1 MAVEKSGI
9 ARGELQPNAVGLPTV
24 LMQSVAQIAPAVGIL
39 FTIAFNTQL
48 AGLGAPS
55 TYLVAFI
62 IALVVAVGLGQL
74 AKFLPS
80 AGGFYTYV
88 STTVGP
94 DAGFI
99 VGWLYSWFVAAIPG
113 ALAGYTGF
121 VLHDEL
127 NQQYGVNIP
136 WPVWTIAILGL
147 VAFLGYRGIRV
158 SGKTLMVFSIIEMI
172 IVVALSLSGLIS
184 PGPGGVSLSG
194 FSPGSSTN
202 LNGFYLAVVF
212 SIFAFTGWESAAA
225 VAEETR
231 NPRWA
236 IPRALVWSVVVL
248 GVFYVFCAW
257 GLQIGWGTQHLTGLA
272 SSSENPAFIV
282 AHRVW
287 GGAWFLALLALL
299 NSGVAVCIACTTDST
314 RNWYAMARSGAF
326 PGWMNH
332 VHPTHHTPSRAVLAQ
347 GLLALAVALGV
358 GAWIGADQS
367 FFVLG
372 LVGTLAYVVVYL
384 LGNVG
389 VVRFFR
395 TTQRAVYN
403 PVLHLVFPVLSSV
416 ALLWVAYKSL
426 DPLPAAPVRYAPIVA
441 GLWLV
446 FGLLTLWALRRSG
459 REEWR
464 SLSQQIFD
472 DRGLHNSPGLHDRS
486 GVAATPTVAASG
498 AAVK

>member
-1 MAVEKSGI
+1 MAQ
-9 ARGELQPNAVGLPTV
+9 ELGTKHVGLQRNAIGLPVV

-74 AKFLPS
+74 AKYLPS

-88 STTVGP
+88 SKTVGP

-127 NQQYGVNIP
+127 NHQYSVNIP

-158 SGKTLMVFSIIEMI
+158 SGKTLMIFSVIEMVI
-172 IVVALSLSGLIS
+172 IISLSISGLVS
-184 PGPGGVSLSG
+184 PGPGGLSLSG
-194 FSPGSSTN
+194 FNPGSSTN

-248 GVFYVFCAW
+248 GIFYVFCAW
-257 GLQIGWGTQHLTGLA
+257 GLQIGWGTDHLTGLA
-272 SSSENPAFIV
+272 TSSENPAFV
-282 AHRVW
+282 LAHRVW
-287 GGAWFLALLALL
+287 SGAWFLALLALL

-314 RNWYAMARSGAF
+314 RNWYAMSRSGVF
-326 PGWMNH
+326 PSWLNH
-332 VHPTHHTPSRAVLAQ
+332 IHPTYHTPSRAVLAQ
-347 GLLALAVALGV
+347 GALAVLVALGV

-384 LGNVG
+384 LGNIG

-395 TTQRAVYN
+395 TTQRAAFN
-403 PVLHLVFPVLSSV
+403 PVLHLLFPALSSI

-441 GLWLV
+441 GLWLG
-446 FGLLTLWALRRSG
+446 FGLLVLWRLKRSG
-459 REEWR
+459 RKDWR
-464 SLSQQIFD
+464 ELSQTIFED
-472 DRGLHNSPGLHDRS
+472 DS
-486 GVAATPTVAASG
+486 GHSMPVPSHADTGAVATAPAGGTATLG
-498 AAVK
+498 

>member
-1 MAVEKSGI
+1 
-9 ARGELQPNAVGLPTV
+9 
-24 LMQSVAQIAPAVGIL
+24 MQSVAQIAPAVGIL

-55 TYLVAFI
+55 TYLVAFM

-88 STTVGP
+88 SRTVGP

-127 NQQYGVNIP
+127 NKQYSVNIP
-136 WPVWTIAILGL
+136 WPIWTVAILGL
-147 VAFLGYRGIRV
+147 VAYLGYRGIRV
-158 SGKTLMVFSIIEMI
+158 SGKTLMIFSVIEMI
-172 IVVALSLSGLIS
+172 IIVALSISGLVS
-184 PGPGGVSLSG
+184 PGPGGLSVHG

-248 GVFYVFCAW
+248 GIFYVFCAW
-257 GLQIGWGTQHLTGLA
+257 GLQIGWGTNHLTGLA
-272 SSSENPAFIV
+272 SSAENPAFV
-282 AHRVW
+282 LAHRVW

-299 NSGVAVCIACTTDST
+299 NSGFAVCIACTTDST
-314 RNWYAMARSGAF
+314 RNWYAMSRSGAF
-326 PGWMNH
+326 PGWLNYI
-332 VHPTHHTPSRAVLAQ
+332 HPTYRTPARAVLAQ
-347 GLLALAVALGV
+347 GVLALVVALGV

-367 FFVLG
+367 LFVLG

-384 LGNVG
+384 LGNIG

-403 PVLHLVFPVLSSV
+403 PVLHLLFPVASSI

-426 DPLPAAPVRYAPIVA
+426 DPLPAAPVSYAPIVA
-441 GLWLV
+441 GVWLI
-446 FGLLTLWALRRSG
+446 FGLLTLWRLKRSG
-459 REEWR
+459 RQEWR
-464 SLSQQIFD
+464 TLSQQIFD
-472 DRGLHNSPGLHDRS
+472 EDAVQVPAQPVRGHSHDGVPSPAAAGS
-486 GVAATPTVAASG
+486 AATV
-498 AAVK
+498 VE

>member
-1 MAVEKSGI
+1 MAMAED
-9 ARGELQPNAVGLPTV
+9 RGAGGGLQRGVVGLPTV

-39 FTIAFNTQL
+39 STIAFNTSL

-55 TYLVAFI
+55 TYLVAFL
-62 IALVVAVGLGQL
+62 IALVVAIALGQL

-94 DAGFI
+94 DAGFV

-121 VLHDEL
+121 ILHNEL
-127 NQQYGVNIP
+127 DSQYGVNVP
-136 WPVWTIAILGL
+136 WWVWSAAILVL
-147 VAFLGYRGIRV
+147 VAFVGYRGIRV
-158 SGKTLMVFSIIEMI
+158 SGKALMIFSVIEMM
-172 IVVALSLSGLIS
+172 IVVGLAISGMAS
-184 PGPGGVSLSG
+184 PGPGGFTLSG
-194 FSPGSSTN
+194 LNPGTSTN
-202 LNGFYLAVVF
+202 LNGFYLGVVF

-248 GVFYVFCAW
+248 GIFYVFCAV
-257 GLQIGWGTQHLTGLA
+257 GFQIGWGTQHLTGLA
-272 SSSENPAFIV
+272 SSSENPAFVV

-287 GGAWFLALLALL
+287 GGAWVLVLLALL

-314 RNWYAMARSGAF
+314 RNWYAMSRAGAF
-326 PGWMNH
+326 PAFLNH
-332 VHPTHHTPSRAVLAQ
+332 IHPTHHTPSRAVLAQ
-347 GLLALAVALGV
+347 GALALIVALGV

-372 LVGTLAYVVVYL
+372 LVGTLAYVIVYL
-384 LGNVG
+384 LGNIG
-389 VVRFFR
+389 VIRFFR
-395 TTQRAVYN
+395 TTERRHFNAL
-403 PVLHLVFPVLSSV
+403 LHLVLPGASSV
-416 ALLWVAYKSL
+416 ALVWVAWKSL

-441 GLWLV
+441 ALWLI
-446 FGLLTLWALRRSG
+446 FGLVVLWNLHRSG
-459 REEWR
+459 REDWKT
-464 SLSQQIFD
+464 LSQQVFED
-472 DRGLHNSPGLHDRS
+472 DDALASASACRPSPAPS
-486 GVAATPTVAASG
+486 AVETAAG
-498 AAVK
+498 R

>member
-1 MAVEKSGI
+1 MTTAENQPPSG
-9 ARGELQPNAVGLPTV
+9 GLQQGVVGLPTV

-39 FTIAFNTQL
+39 STIAFSTSL

-55 TYLVAFI
+55 TYLVAFF
-62 IALVVAVGLGQL
+62 IALVVAIALGQL

-94 DAGFI
+94 GAGFI

-127 NQQYGVNIP
+127 SSQYGVDIP
-136 WPVWTIAILGL
+136 WWVWAVAILVL
-147 VAFLGYRGIRV
+147 VAIVGYRGIRV
-158 SGKTLMVFSIIEMI
+158 SGKALMIFSVAEMV
-172 IVVALSLSGLIS
+172 IVIGLAVSGMVS
-184 PGPGGVSLSG
+184 PGPGGFSFSG
-194 FSPGSSTN
+194 LSPGTSTN

-248 GVFYVFCAW
+248 GIFYVFCAW
-257 GLQIGWGTQHLTGLA
+257 GFQIGWGTRHLTRLA
-272 SSSENPAFIV
+272 SSTENPAFV
-282 AHRVW
+282 LAHRVW
-287 GGAWFLALLALL
+287 GAWVLVLLALL
-299 NSGVAVCIACTTDST
+299 NSGIAVCIACTTDST
-314 RNWYAMARSGAF
+314 RNWYAMSRAGAF
-326 PGWMNH
+326 PAFLNH
-332 VHPTHHTPSRAVLAQ
+332 IHPQHHTPSRAVLAQ
-347 GLLALAVALGV
+347 GALALIVALGV
-358 GAWIGADQS
+358 GAWIGADQA

-384 LGNVG
+384 LGNIG

-395 TTQRAVYN
+395 TTERRHFN
-403 PVLHLVFPVLSSV
+403 LVLHLLFPVASSV
-416 ALLWVAYKSL
+416 ALLWVAWKSL

-441 GLWLV
+441 GTWLISGALV
-446 FGLLTLWALRRSG
+446 LLHLRRSG
-459 REEWR
+459 REDWKT
-464 SLSQQIFD
+464 LSRQVFEDQPMPAH
-472 DRGLHNSPGLHDRS
+472 GAP
-486 GVAATPTVAASG
+486 VASRIAGTVKPVEAR
-498 AAVK
+498 

>member
-1 MAVEKSGI
+1 MSTDKGASLQ
-9 ARGELQPNAVGLPTV
+9 RGAVGLPTV

-39 FTIAFNTQL
+39 FTIGFNTQL

-55 TYLVAFI
+55 TYLVAFF

-94 DAGFI
+94 DAGFM

-113 ALAGYTGF
+113 ALAAYTGF
-121 VLHDEL
+121 VLHAEL
-127 NQQYGVNIP
+127 SQHYGANIP
-136 WPVWTIAILGL
+136 WPVWTAAILLL
-147 VAFLGYRGIRV
+147 VGFVGYRGIRV
-158 SGKTLMVFSIIEMI
+158 SGKMLMIFSIIEMI
-172 IVVALSLSGLIS
+172 IVVSLSVSGLIS
-184 PGPGGVSLSG
+184 PGPGGLTLAG
-194 FSPGSSTN
+194 FSPGSSTS

-257 GLQIGWGTQHLTGLA
+257 GLQIGWGTDHLTSLA
-272 SSSENPAFIV
+272 ASTENPAFVV

-287 GGAWFLALLALL
+287 GGAWFLVLLALL
-299 NSGVAVCIACTTDST
+299 NSGIAVCIACTTDST
-314 RNWYAMARSGAF
+314 RNWYAMSRSGAF
-326 PGWMNH
+326 PSWMNH
-332 VHPTHHTPSRAVLAQ
+332 IHPRYLTPSRAVLAQ
-347 GLLALAVALGV
+347 GTLALVVGLGV
-358 GAWIGADQS
+358 GAWIGADES

-372 LVGTLAYVVVYL
+372 LVGTLAYVIVYL
-384 LGNVG
+384 LGNIG

-395 TTQRAVYN
+395 TTQRAAFN
-403 PVLHLVFPVLSSV
+403 PWLHLLFPVVSSI
-416 ALLWVAYKSL
+416 ALLWVAWKSL

-441 GLWLV
+441 GLWVV
-446 FGLLTLWALRRSG
+446 FGLLTLWGLHRSG
-459 REEWR
+459 RQEWKT
-464 SLSQQIFD
+464 LSRQIFD
-472 DRGLHNSPGLHDRS
+472 DRVDAP
-486 GVAATPTVAASG
+486 PTINTVGSG
-498 AAVK
+498 APAPVAVGEPVDIQ

>member
-9 ARGELQPNAVGLPTV
+9 ARGGLQPNAVGLPTV

-136 WPVWTIAILGL
+136 WPVWTVAILAL

-326 PGWMNH
+326 PSWMNH

-472 DRGLHNSPGLHDRS
+472 ERSPHNSPDSRDRG

>member
-1 MAVEKSGI
+1 MAVVEDVPQPEG
-9 ARGELQPNAVGLPTV
+9 LQRNAIGFPTV

-39 FTIAFNTQL
+39 FTIAFNTSL
-48 AGLGAPS
+48 AGRGAPS

-62 IALVVAVGLGQL
+62 IALMVAVALGQL

-88 STTVGP
+88 SATVGA

-121 VLHDEL
+121 ILHDEL
-127 NQQYGVNIP
+127 KQQYSVNIP
-136 WPVWTIAILGL
+136 WPVWTVVILGL
-147 VAFLGYRGIRV
+147 VTYLGYRGIKV
-158 SGKTLMVFSIIEMI
+158 SGKILMIFSIVEML
-172 IVVALSLSGLIS
+172 IVLALAVSGLVS
-184 PGPGGVSLSG
+184 AGPGGVSVSG
-194 FSPGSSTN
+194 FSPGSSTS
-202 LNGFYLAVVF
+202 LNGFYLGVVF

-257 GLQIGWGTQHLTGLA
+257 GFQIGWGTDHLTGLA
-272 SSSENPAFIV
+272 TSAENPAFVV

-287 GGAWFLALLALL
+287 GNAWFLALLALL
-299 NSGVAVCIACTTDST
+299 NSGFAVSIACTTDST
-314 RNWYAMARSGAF
+314 RNWYAMARAGAF
-326 PGWMNH
+326 PSRLNYI
-332 VHPTHHTPSRAVLAQ
+332 HPTHRTPSRAVLAQ
-347 GLLALAVALGV
+347 GILAVVVALGV
-358 GAWIGADQS
+358 GGWIGADQS

-384 LGNVG
+384 LGNIG

-395 TTQRAVYN
+395 TTERRHFNVW
-403 PVLHLVFPVLSSV
+403 LHLVFPVASSI
-416 ALLWVAYKSL
+416 ALLWVAWKSL

-446 FGLLTLWALRRSG
+446 FGLIVLWRLHRSG
-459 REEWR
+459 RQDWKT
-464 SLSQQIFD
+464 LSQQIID
-472 DRGLHNSPGLHDRS
+472 DDGEETVSPPLESFNGSADRPP
-486 GVAATPTVAASG
+486 VRTAKA
-498 AAVK
+498 K